1 MFKSRSQST
10 SKKGTVATGNTSVTV
25 STSDILKVESKV
37 HKVQFGITDSS
48 DKDNIKSN
56 NIIIKNLDYRKIDKV
71 EFKIGSIYSNDF
83 VDTVTIKNK
92 YLKFF
97 FKDLR
102 KNLYNTN
109 NGIAILPI
117 KNKPDFYYL
126 DINGI
131 QIYENK
137 NITLCEAHFHFKK
150 KISYAEFFKHI

>member
-1 MFKSRSQST
+1 MFKSRTNST
-10 SKKGTVATGNTSVTV
+10 SKKVTVATRNTSVTV
-25 STSDILKVESKV
+25 NTSDILKVETKV
-37 HKVQFGITDSS
+37 HKVQFGITDAS

-117 KNKPDFYYL
+117 KDKPDFYYL

-137 NITLCEAHFHFKK
+137 NITVCEAHFHFKR
-150 KISYAEFFKHI
+150 KISYSDFFKYL